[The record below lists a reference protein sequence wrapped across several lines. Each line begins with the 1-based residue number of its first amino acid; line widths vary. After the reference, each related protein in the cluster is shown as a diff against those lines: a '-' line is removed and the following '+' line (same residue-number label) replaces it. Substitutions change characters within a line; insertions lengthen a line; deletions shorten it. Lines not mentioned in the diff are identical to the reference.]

1 MYFTLFV
8 TAPSLSNVILCSG
21 LAIVTVPSLSN
32 VILCSGLAIVT
43 APSLSNVTDEQ
54 YFLQQDGV
62 QEPSG
67 SPTNPGGETTHAR
80 KEITPGK

>member
-1 MYFTLFV
+1 LF
-8 TAPSLSNVILCSG
+8 
-21 LAIVTVPSLSN
+21 
-32 VILCSGLAIVT
+32 VT

-67 SPTNPGGETTHAR
+67 KPTNPGGETTHAR
-80 KEITPGK
+80 KEVTPGKLNAMTSQSAIKKFSFWDHLL